1 MSNGALVYVPYSYV
15 ILSVQQCYTVGA
27 AVLHCWYS
35 YSALLVPGCCTVG
48 TRALHFSGTDCFTG
62 KY

>member
-1 MSNGALVYVPYSYV
+1 MTNGALVYVPYSYV
-15 ILSVQQCYTVGA
+15 ILLVQQ
-27 AVLHCWYS
+27 
-35 YSALLVPGCCTVG
+35 CCTVG

>member
-1 MSNGALVYVPYSYV
+1 MTNGALVYVPYSYV
-15 ILSVQQCYTVGA
+15 IVGA
-27 AVLHCWYS
+27 AVLYCWCS
-35 YSALLVPGCCTVG
+35 SAALLVPGRCTVG